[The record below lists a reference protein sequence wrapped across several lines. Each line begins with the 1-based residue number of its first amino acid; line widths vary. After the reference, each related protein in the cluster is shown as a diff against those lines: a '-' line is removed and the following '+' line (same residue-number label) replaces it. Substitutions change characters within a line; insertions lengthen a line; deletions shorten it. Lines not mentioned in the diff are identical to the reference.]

1 LPRVLITGITGF
13 LGKELKEYLF
23 SYEIIGISRSSE
35 ISIDLTDRSQVDL
48 FFKCNSFFD
57 YVIHTSV
64 AGGKRGVYDDY
75 DVLLKNLLMFDNII
89 SNKRHFGKMFNFCSG
104 AAFGRS
110 NNVVQEK
117 EENIGKY
124 WPTDYY
130 GLSKNIIARKIKQ
143 LNYVYN
149 LRLFGCFGRHEEF
162 SRFIGSYIRQIKY
175 GERPVIHQD
184 KQMDFI
190 SAQDVSKI
198 IEYYIENQD
207 QDLPR
212 DINLVY
218 PEKLRI
224 LDIAKKIERITGS
237 GILSLI
243 QNPGM
248 GNTYTGDGSKLQLL
262 GIELDGLTKGIEDY
276 VIK

>member
-1 LPRVLITGITGF
+1 MPRILITGITGF
-13 LGKELKEYLF
+13 LGKELEERL
-23 SYEIIGISRSSE
+23 SSHEIIGISRSSE
-35 ISIDLTDRSQVDL
+35 ISVDLTDRSQVDL

-64 AGGKRGVYDDY
+64 AGGKRDVHDDY
-75 DVLLKNLLMFDNII
+75 NILLKNLSMFDNII

-110 NNVVQEK
+110 KDIVQEK
-117 EENIGKY
+117 EENIEEC
-124 WPTDYY
+124 WPKDYY

-149 LRLFGCFGRHEEF
+149 LRLFGCFGRNEEF
-162 SRFIGSYIRQIKY
+162 SRFIGAYIRQIKY

-198 IEYYIENQD
+198 IEHYINNQD
-207 QDLPR
+207 KDLPR

-218 PEKLRI
+218 PEKLNL
-224 LDIAKKIERITGS
+224 LDIAKKIERITDS
-237 GILSLI
+237 DILPLI
-243 QNPGM
+243 QSPGV
-248 GNTYTGDGSKLQLL
+248 GNTYTGDGSRLQSL
-262 GIELDGLTKGIEDY
+262 GIKLDGLTKGIEDY
-276 VIK
+276 VTK